1 MNLDDADYWT
11 GQPGPSLG
19 APGSGQVL
27 HRVPIPATGVAGEQA
42 ASALQAALPD
52 VPPALLDALY
62 GPDAPRHAYL
72 LVDGTLRAEVAGLFD
87 LDVIDAPARSLFSGA
102 AEEEAGEAGPWLVDL
117 TIPDPETPGDIG
129 LLRDLFERHWP
140 AGYSLLVSTNAPFD
154 ALRRHLRRFIKRT
167 VEDDG
172 RLLTF
177 RFWDPRVLTPFL
189 DAIEEDGSR
198 ARRMTFTDEGV
209 PLAYLLP
216 PPEDAPDAARF
227 AGLHVAPEAR
237 LADESL
243 RPLRLRYADFDVL
256 ARRRAAER
264 RARMAER
271 LRRDF
276 AAELADRPEEEVQSA
291 VDEAVRRFGS
301 FGFRAHAHLHFFA
314 AWSLFYG
321 PTFETSDATGELAR
335 ILRSD
340 EPEAERFRAFRQR
353 FETFTFRKAV

>member
-1 MNLDDADYWT
+1 M
-11 GQPGPSLG
+11 
-19 APGSGQVL
+19 
-27 HRVPIPATGVAGEQA
+27 H
-42 ASALQAALPD
+42 AALPD
-52 VPPALLDALY
+52 VPTALLDALY

-87 LDVIDAPARSLFSGA
+87 LDVIDATARSLFSGA
-102 AEEEAGEAGPWLVDL
+102 AEEEAGDAGPWLLDL
-117 TIPDPETPGDIG
+117 SIPDPETPGDVSV
-129 LLRDLFERHWP
+129 LRDLFERHWP
-140 AGYSLLVSTNAPFD
+140 AGYSLLLSTDAPFD

-189 DAIEEDGSR
+189 DAIKDDRSR

-209 PLAYLLP
+209 PLAYVLP
-216 PPEDAPDAARF
+216 PRDEEPDAARL
-227 AGLHVAPEAR
+227 AGIHVAPDAG
-237 LADESL
+237 LADEPL

-264 RARMAER
+264 RTRMAER

-276 AAELADRPEEEVQSA
+276 AAELADRTAEEIQAA

-301 FGFRAHAHLHFFA
+301 FKFREHAHLHFFA

-321 PTFETSDATGELAR
+321 PTFEKGDTTGELET

-340 EPEAERFRAFRQR
+340 APEAERFRAFRQR
-353 FETFTFRKAV
+353 LETFTFRKAV